1 MQALLKKMQEDL
13 RSNGYTNRKLATR
26 FKVTHTTVNGYFK
39 KETKLDFMH
48 FVDML
53 RLYEPK
59 DHDFRR
65 KRIKEI
71 IPLLSHKNLKLALEA
86 LDMFGEYELQQLV
99 IDKIKKNSCVK
110 SNEEENKEETDKKK
124 KGNSKTVRTNLKIIR
139 FYDLLRKRSES
150 TISAKDFFEEVNNI
164 RKTQKHDENELM
176 ILSDLN
182 VIYSFFDL
190 GNYKMV
196 NEYIHQVLPTI
207 TNLKCRTY
215 ENSFLLRIKE
225 MKVFIELH
233 DNKLEESRE
242 LAFEIIN
249 DETNCYISTKAVAYC
264 KIGESYLFSD
274 YEKAKEYMEKSLEV
288 IGEPMNKKL
297 EKRRDKVLNTLL
309 FLKIFHGKD
318 LHTINVDDLDPAEK
332 AFLYIKLGMNTKA
345 IKILKELEKKNGF
358 LSNFQLYYMGL
369 AIGGEEGKKYLE
381 MSSENFSKS
390 GDFFYISLPIIALK
404 CYNRDIHKGGE
415 AFEIKA
421 I

>member
-1 MQALLKKMQEDL
+1 MQTFLKEMKESL
-13 RSNGYTNRKLATR
+13 HSNGHTNRKLATR
-26 FKVTHTTVNGYFK
+26 FGVTHTTVNNYFNK
-39 KETKLDFMH
+39 KNKFDFMH

-59 DHDFRR
+59 NVNYRR
-65 KRIKEI
+65 ERIKEM
-71 IPLLSHKNLKLALEA
+71 IPLLSHKNSKLALEVM
-86 LDMFGEYELQQLV
+86 DMFGEYELQQLV
-99 IDKIKKNSCVK
+99 IDKIKKNTNNNTDE
-110 SNEEENKEETDKKK
+110 NEEEKKK
-124 KGNSKTVRTNLKIIR
+124 KGNSKTVRTNLKIIS
-139 FYDLLRKRSES
+139 FYELLRKRSEGK
-150 TISAKDFFEEVNNI
+150 ISAKDFFEEVERM

-196 NEYIHQVLPTI
+196 NEYIQQVLPTI

-233 DNKLEESRE
+233 DNKLEEARE

-249 DETNCYISTKAVAYC
+249 NETNCYISTKAVAYC
-264 KIGESYLFSD
+264 KIGESYVFSD
-274 YEKAKEYMEKSLEV
+274 YKKAKEYMEKSLEI
-288 IGEPMNKKL
+288 IGEPVNKKL
-297 EKRRDKVLNTLL
+297 EKRRDKVLNTIL

-332 AFLYIKLGMNTKA
+332 AFLYIKLGMNTEA
-345 IKILKELEKKNGF
+345 IKILKDLETRNGF

-390 GDFFYISLPIIALK
+390 GDFFYISLPNLALK

-415 AFEIKA
+415 TFEIKA